1 MNSISNIFNIGLS
14 SNMTLTEKR
23 SIRFTNFSLVA
34 GLTFCILSF
43 FINVAFMGWLGG
55 IPPSIFFVLFGI
67 GFIFQWKHQ
76 LHIAKFFVLSIAIF
90 GIMFSC
96 WLFSLKGFPYFLFL
110 LTISMGIV
118 LYPAKKQQIL
128 LFLTHLICL
137 GITLVLA
144 PYIPSVL
151 EIPSPR
157 IFGILTFLLVMFL
170 LFIVIR
176 TFTNENQIFEDKTN
190 ELVDFLQEQKTQI
203 EKQAMALQ
211 NSNERLQEEIA
222 KKTIIQEQLKIS
234 NEELKRFVYIASHD
248 LKEPLR
254 TIGGF
259 TQLIHRELKE
269 QMDDTTTQYFDFV
282 TGGVKRMGILLDDLL
297 AYSKVTKKELI
308 EKGPLD
314 LNKIIDSIQ
323 SSLYNLIERNKGQ
336 IIVKQKLPTVY
347 GNSTQITQLFQNFMS
362 NAVKFKGKDSP
373 LVYIDFE
380 EKEAE
385 FIFSI
390 QDNGIGIPKNQQ
402 NKIFGAFQRL
412 HNSEY
417 EGTGIGLAICEKV
430 VVNHRGKIW
439 LESEEGKGTTFYFSI
454 AKEENKESKQEEPIL
469 AFESSI

>member
-1 MNSISNIFNIGLS
+1 MSNIFNTGVS
-14 SNMTLTEKR
+14 SNLTLTEKR

-34 GLTFCILSF
+34 GLSFCVLSF

-55 IPPSIFFVLFGI
+55 IPPIIFFVFFGI
-67 GFIFQWKHQ
+67 GFILQRKRQF
-76 LHIAKFFVLSIAIF
+76 HIAKFFVLSVAII

-110 LTISMGIV
+110 LTISVGIV
-118 LYPAKKQQIL
+118 LYPAKKQQIA
-128 LFLTHLICL
+128 LFLTHLIFL
-137 GITLVLA
+137 GITLALA

-151 EIPSPR
+151 EIPSPE

-190 ELVDFLQEQKTQI
+190 ELVDSLQQQKAQI
-203 EKQAMALQ
+203 EIQATALQ
-211 NSNERLQEEIA
+211 NSNERLQQEIS

-259 TQLIHRELKE
+259 TQLIHRELKG
-269 QMDDTTTQYFDFV
+269 QMDESTTQYFDFV

-297 AYSKVTKKELI
+297 AYSKVIKKEMI
-308 EKGPLD
+308 NKRPLD
-314 LNKIIDSIQ
+314 LNEIIDSIQ
-323 SSLYNLIERNKGQ
+323 NSLYNLIERNKGQ
-336 IIVKQKLPTVY
+336 IIIEQKLPIAY
-347 GNSTQITQLFQNFMS
+347 GNATQITQLFQNFIS
-362 NAVKFKGKDSP
+362 NALKFKGEASP
-373 LVYIDFE
+373 IIHIDFE
-380 EKEAE
+380 DKETE

-390 QDNGIGIPKNQQ
+390 KDNGIGIPKNLQH
-402 NKIFGAFQRL
+402 KIFGAFQRL

-430 VVNHRGKIW
+430 VANHHGKIW

-454 AKEENKESKQEEPIL
+454 AKENKESKLEEPIL